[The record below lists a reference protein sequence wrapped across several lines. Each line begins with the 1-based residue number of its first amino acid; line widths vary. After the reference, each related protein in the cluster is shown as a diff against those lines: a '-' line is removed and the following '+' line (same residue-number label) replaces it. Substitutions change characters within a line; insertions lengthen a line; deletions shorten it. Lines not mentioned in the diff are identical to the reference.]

1 MVLFISQ
8 KKTINFASPS
18 KSMIAFLHL
27 IGPIYPINSTLL
39 FLLCL
44 FADGRDHTACCAR
57 EGVIDLCIDVCRG
70 VYTPST
76 GKIKNYYSCDAFTE
90 RALACVAKG
99 VGEWK

>member
-1 MVLFISQ
+1 MLFQLYYS
-8 KKTINFASPS
+8 
-18 KSMIAFLHL
+18 
-27 IGPIYPINSTLL
+27 
-39 FLLCL
+39 
-44 FADGRDHTACCAR
+44 ADGRDHTACCAR

-90 RALACVAKG
+90 RAMACVAKG